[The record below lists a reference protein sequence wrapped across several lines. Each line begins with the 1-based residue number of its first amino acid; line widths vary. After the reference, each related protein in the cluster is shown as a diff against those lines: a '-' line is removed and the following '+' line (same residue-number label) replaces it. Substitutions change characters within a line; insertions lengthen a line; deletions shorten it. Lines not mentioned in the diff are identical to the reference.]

1 MIDYFWRKKI
11 KSMIREE
18 SNNKID
24 KIIKDLSKGF
34 DEDKLKKSLM
44 DLREDA
50 LKDEDP
56 LLAKVLRLSA
66 EYIAENGCF
75 DHTVEKIEAEDEEEE
90 DELKEPGTDAE
101 NLTYL
106 MELIRRSENKFNRE
120 EIKEMRTW
128 LKRKLY

>member
-75 DHTVEKIEAEDEEEE
+75 DHTVEKIESEDEEEE

>member
-1 MIDYFWRKKI
+1 
-11 KSMIREE
+11 MIREE
-18 SNNKID
+18 SNKKID
-24 KIIKDLSKGF
+24 KVIKSLAKGF
-34 DEDKLKKSLM
+34 EGEKLVKSLM

-56 LLAKVLRLSA
+56 LLAKTFRLTS
-66 EYIAENGCF
+66 EYITEEGCF
-75 DHTVEKIEAEDEEEE
+75 DHTVEKVEIDLPEDAPEDAEDE
-90 DELKEPGTDAE
+90 ELKEPGTDAE

-106 MELIRRSENKFNRE
+106 LELIKRSENKFNRE